1 MSETTTISPRK
12 SYVNSSESATLKA
25 SILRNL
31 DKEAFFFPPFMNT
44 YLDLSFRDK
53 MTDISTEIYAI
64 SEKYGLEPHTV
75 CLFEKT
81 FRKFQSQN
89 FAGFLQN
96 GVAN

>member
-1 MSETTTISPRK
+1 MSETTISPREN
-12 SYVNSSESATLKA
+12 YVNSSELATLKA

-31 DKEAFFFPPFMNT
+31 EKEAFYFPPFLNT

-53 MTDISTEIYAI
+53 MTDISTEIYAL
-64 SEKYGLEPHTV
+64 SERYRLEPHTI

-89 FAGFLQN
+89 FSVFLQN
-96 GVAN
+96 GLEN